1 MDLTITVKVKMIDET
16 HGNLSV
22 HPDPQME
29 PEEVAMYLEWAA
41 GQVRRGKRIKRV
53 K

>member
-29 PEEVAMYLEWAA
+29 PEEVVWS
-41 GQVRRGKRIKRV
+41 GRQGRCGGGSG
-53 K
+53 